1 MWDRT
6 VDGGFPETKV
16 LKQRVRDIIDP
27 QRNLGHSDRQ
37 WNSDDIE
44 VASLSDEES
53 QEMRGYFGVM

>member
-1 MWDRT
+1 M
-6 VDGGFPETKV
+6 DGGFPETKV
-16 LKQRVRDIIDP
+16 LKQRVRDVIDP

-37 WNSDDIE
+37 RNSDVIE